1 MTKLEKIEK
10 LASSGDYLRKDDH
23 VYILEN
29 GTELTKSVT
38 DVVESQFPYF
48 DKWKI
53 AKSLTRRA
61 PK

>member
-10 LASSGDYLRKDDH
+10 LASSGGYLRKNDH

-29 GTELTKSVT
+29 GNELTKSVT

-53 AKSLTRRA
+53 AKSLTRSA